1 MSDETR
7 LDQPGEGEAELA
19 EVNEADEVLAVLRG
33 LLAAARHPVVRA
45 CLEGAVEDI
54 EHLVGGEGDGLDG
67 PG

>member
-1 MSDETR
+1 MSDEADADD
-7 LDQPGEGEAELA
+7 LCEA
-19 EVNEADEVLAVLRG
+19 NEPDEVLAVLRD
-33 LLAAARHPVVRA
+33 LLRRVRHPVVRA